1 MEELETNFMLELLPA
16 PRVVLLTPG
25 TLPQLKLFPKLQIP
39 PPMLRLLP
47 PPYPVPT
54 VVLVTAA
61 RRRRKCFSI
70 SGHWLLGAE
79 TQECLNKVIIIY

>member
-1 MEELETNFMLELLPA
+1 MEELETNFILELLPA

-25 TLPQLKLFPKLQIP
+25 MLPQLKLFPKLQIP
-39 PPMLRLLP
+39 PPVVRLL

-61 RRRRKCFSI
+61 RRRKSFSI

-79 TQECLNKVIIIY
+79 TQECLNKVILIF